1 MATMEKDPIPPS
13 SSTTANM
20 SNINTN
26 PPPLY
31 RRISRPQNLHLE
43 IINSPSIPSTS
54 QAAMLQTDVL
64 KQNINMNSNNP
75 SMICDHAT
83 TATSLNIC
91 SNSSSSYSDTSS
103 RSSTPTRSTASSAT
117 TDDGSSIAT
126 PTLESA
132 SPIFPSPSSLSSL
145 SSSSHPEFTF
155 SSNSAAPADTATRL
169 LLRDRYLDSLQR
181 PIIVGTST
189 TSGSISSR
197 GNSLD
202 IPRTVYQ
209 DPKLLVPAPQ
219 SPQKSLLEIFT
230 PPETPT
236 PSRNGSGNQK
246 ESKKIKLDKSVPPP
260 RFHLGS
266 QQQQNKK
273 RDTTAATTEPLSSL
287 LLLPADWSD
296 MGGIDNRVTAH
307 PATEENEN
315 EINGILQPL
324 GAYELDDPK
333 QPTKLGSGAWSNVYK
348 GILHSK
354 TTKKPLL
361 IAVKRP
367 LNTFSIPALKR
378 EATILSHIYK
388 RVGSSNNGHNS
399 IIPFHGFDA
408 STTSILMTALSGDN
422 LEQFTT
428 RCRTSLP
435 RDTSNFN
442 ALKLPVV
449 GITQWLFIAERL
461 ISAFA
466 FLKSAGVIHGD
477 VKPQNILTKPFDR
490 SLLDGDN
497 NGGGKYD
504 WISEEETMG
513 LVEPI
518 VADFSSSYVVDSAG
532 SISDDEEAINA
543 VTTIY
548 CAPELLAAFLTPPT
562 TPTKPTSS
570 LSPPS
575 AQLKSDPRPLP
586 TFSSDH
592 YGLCMTLLQCAIG
605 SHPYSAAKMDIQRN
619 IWVRQGDPMAF
630 ARADERGFR
639 CRNGGAVDRLLRGC
653 FGKTAEGRVGVEELV
668 GRVEGLCGEWRER
681 KGEDAWVWGGRL
693 G

>member
-1 MATMEKDPIPPS
+1 
-13 SSTTANM
+13 M

-54 QAAMLQTDVL
+54 QAAILQTDVL
-64 KQNINMNSNNP
+64 KQNINMNSDNP

-91 SNSSSSYSDTSS
+91 SNSSSSHSDTSS

-117 TDDGSSIAT
+117 TDDG
-126 PTLESA
+126 
-132 SPIFPSPSSLSSL
+132 
-145 SSSSHPEFTF
+145 
-155 SSNSAAPADTATRL
+155 NSAAPADTATRL

-236 PSRNGSGNQK
+236 PSRSGSGNQK

-354 TTKKPLL
+354 TTKNPLL

-378 EATILSHIYK
+378 EATILSHIHK
-388 RVGSSNNGHNS
+388 RVGSSSNGHNS

-570 LSPPS
+570 LSSPS

-653 FGKTAEGRVGVEELV
+653 FGKTAEGRAGVEELV
-668 GRVEGLCGEWRER
+668 GRIKGLCGEWRER

>member
-1 MATMEKDPIPPS
+1 MNKDPIPPS
-13 SSTTANM
+13 SSTTNM
-20 SNINTN
+20 NMNMNIK

-43 IINSPSIPSTS
+43 ITNPPSIPPTS
-54 QAAMLQTDVL
+54 QTSIFQTDIL
-64 KQNINMNSNNP
+64 KQNINNNP

-83 TATSLNIC
+83 TATSMNIS
-91 SNSSSSYSDTSS
+91 SNSSSSHSDTSS

-126 PTLESA
+126 PTLESS
-132 SPIFPSPSSLSSL
+132 SPVLP
-145 SSSSHPEFTF
+145 SSSSSSYSNFTF
-155 SSNSAAPADTATRL
+155 SSNSTVPADTATRL

-181 PIIVGTST
+181 PIILGTST
-189 TSGSISSR
+189 LGSISSR

-202 IPRTVYQ
+202 IPRTIYQ
-209 DPKLLVPAPQ
+209 DTKPASQ
-219 SPQKSLLEIFT
+219 SLLEIFT

-236 PSRNGSGNQK
+236 PGNKSSDINHK
-246 ESKKIKLDKSVPPP
+246 EIRLDKSVPPP
-260 RFHLGS
+260 KFHLGS
-266 QQQQNKK
+266 QQNKK
-273 RDTTAATTEPLSSL
+273 KRGYTTEPLLSPPLQL
-287 LLLPADWSD
+287 LQADWSLD
-296 MGGIDNRVTAH
+296 MGGIDNRVSH
-307 PATEENEN
+307 PTEPEGADN

-324 GAYELDDPK
+324 GTYDLDNAK
-333 QPTKLGSGAWSNVYK
+333 KPTKLGSGAWSNVYK
-348 GILHSK
+348 GLLHPNNS
-354 TTKKPLL
+354 TKPLF

-378 EATILSHIYK
+378 EATILSHIHK
-388 RVGSSNNGHNS
+388 RVNNNHS
-399 IIPFHGFDA
+399 IIPFHGFDT

-422 LEQFTT
+422 LEQFTS
-428 RCRTSLP
+428 RCRASLP
-435 RDTSNFN
+435 RDNSNFN

-477 VKPQNILTKPFDR
+477 VKPQNILTKAFDR
-490 SLLDGDN
+490 RLLDGD
-497 NGGGKYD
+497 GGRKYD
-504 WISEEETMG
+504 WISDEEAMG

-518 VADFSSSYVVDSAG
+518 VADFSSSYVVDHAG
-532 SISDDEEAINA
+532 NISDEEEAINA

-562 TPTKPTSS
+562 TPTKPTPSS
-570 LSPPS
+570 PS
-575 AQLKSDPRPLP
+575 QTKSEPRPLP

-668 GRVEGLCGEWRER
+668 GRVEGLCGEWRGR

-693 G
+693 V

>member
-1 MATMEKDPIPPS
+1 
-13 SSTTANM
+13 M

-64 KQNINMNSNNP
+64 KQNINMNSSNP

-91 SNSSSSYSDTSS
+91 SNSSSSHSDTSS

-132 SPIFPSPSSLSSL
+132 SPIFPSPSSLSYY
-145 SSSSHPEFTF
+145 SSSSHPGFTF

-169 LLRDRYLDSLQR
+169 LLRD
-181 PIIVGTST
+181 
-189 TSGSISSR
+189 SR

-236 PSRNGSGNQK
+236 PSRSGSGNQK

-324 GAYELDDPK
+324 GTYELDDPK

-378 EATILSHIYK
+378 EATILSHIHK
-388 RVGSSNNGHNS
+388 RVGSSSNGHNS

-570 LSPPS
+570 LSSPS

-668 GRVEGLCGEWRER
+668 GRIKGLCGEWRER